1 MDNVPIWLSKISD
14 SPKKLFTK
22 GEILPGDEFSVAI
35 VGSRTPTKYGEEV
48 ARFFASYLA
57 QKKVTIVSGLAR
69 GIDSIAHDEALKN
82 GGRTIAVLGSGL
94 DVIYPSENKALF
106 NKIVKNGA
114 VVSEFKNGTQP
125 LAKNFLQRNRII
137 SGLSLAV
144 LIIEGARRS
153 GTLSISS
160 KAAEQGKEVFA
171 TPGPIF
177 SDMSYLPHFLIA
189 NGARIAIHP
198 EDVYSFLCSQFDKL
212 L

>member
-1 MDNVPIWLSKISD
+1 MDNVPIWLSKVPN
-14 SPKKLFTK
+14 SPKKLFIK
-22 GEILPGDEFSVAI
+22 GKILPSDEFSVAI

-69 GIDSIAHDEALKN
+69 GIDTIAHQEALKA
-82 GGRTIAVLGSGL
+82 GGRTIAVVGSGL
-94 DVIYPSENKALF
+94 DIIYPLENKKLF
-106 NKIVKNGA
+106 DQIAKNGA
-114 VVSEFKNGTQP
+114 VISEFKNGMPP

-137 SGLSLAV
+137 SGISLAV
-144 LIIEGARRS
+144 LVIEGAKRS

-171 TPGPIF
+171 VPGPIF
-177 SDMSYLPHFLIA
+177 SEMSFLPHYLIS
-189 NGARIAIHP
+189 NGAKIAIHP
-198 EDVYSFLCSQFDKL
+198 EDIYSFLCSEFDKL